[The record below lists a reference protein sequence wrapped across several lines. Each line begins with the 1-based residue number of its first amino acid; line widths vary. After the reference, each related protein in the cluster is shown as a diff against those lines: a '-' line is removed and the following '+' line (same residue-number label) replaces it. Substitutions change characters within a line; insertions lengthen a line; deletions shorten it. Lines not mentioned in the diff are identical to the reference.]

1 MDIIRRNTD
10 YALRIAAALAGAFE
24 NQTSLSARQLSSQCS
39 VPYAIA
45 CKILQK
51 LVKAKVAESIMG
63 AKGGFR
69 LAGPPQQIRFGQVV
83 EAIQGRVCVNRCL
96 LGSFRCPL
104 NKHCPAHPKLAV
116 LQSQID
122 VFLNE
127 LTLKE
132 FVHRENRNE

>member
-1 MDIIRRNTD
+1 MDIIRRDTD
-10 YALRIAAALAGAFE
+10 YALRIAAALAEAFE
-24 NQTSLSARQLSSQCS
+24 NHSALSARQLAGQCG

-51 LVKAKVAESIMG
+51 LVKAKVAESVMG

-69 LAGPPQQIRFGQVV
+69 LAGSPELIRFGEVV

-96 LGSFRCPL
+96 LGGFQCPL
-104 NKHCPAHPKLAV
+104 SQQCPAHPKLAG
-116 LQSQID
+116 LQTQID
-122 VFLNE
+122 AFLNE

-132 FVHRENRNE
+132 FVHKENKNE